1 MTSEDNSP
9 AVKTRAPDPRPAR
22 TRAAIYRAAAELSET
37 TGADISV
44 NDIVKK
50 ASVSRASFYAHFS
63 NLEDVAGG
71 LVDSQLEELHEM
83 ARQQMVEGSATVEER
98 IRSSVRGTTAFIGSH
113 RAFLRGVLAWRISH
127 HSYAVI
133 TRRMA
138 EKWEIALGRLED
150 EGTLPAGIDKKVYAR
165 FLAGGT
171 LDLYVEWL
179 LDDSI
184 ENPESPEQ
192 AEALAERVCSV
203 LPDWLLGRQ
212 ES

>member
-9 AVKTRAPDPRPAR
+9 AVKARAPDPRPAR

-37 TGADISV
+37 TGSDISV

-50 ASVSRASFYAHFS
+50 AGVSRASFYAHFS

-71 LVDSQLEELHEM
+71 LVDAQLQELHEH
-83 ARQQMVEGSATVEER
+83 ARQQMTEGAATVEER

-138 EKWEIALGRLED
+138 EKWMIALGRLEE
-150 EGTLPAGIDKKVYAR
+150 EGNLPAGIDKDVYAR

-171 LDLYVEWL
+171 LDLYVAWL

-184 ENPESPEQ
+184 TNPDSPEQ
-192 AEALAERVCSV
+192 TEALAQRVLTV
-203 LPDWLLGRQ
+203 LPDWLVGSE